1 MSYNFDQVH
10 PRRNS
15 DSIKW
20 NAYPEDVLPL
30 WVADMDFPSP
40 APVLEALQQRVAAG
54 IFGYG
59 SVAKELT
66 EVLCERLQQRYQWTV
81 TPEQLIFLPNL
92 VSGLNLVCRAFAK
105 AGEAA
110 LVQTPIYP
118 PFLSA
123 PMNQGIKLQSLELI
137 PQQRGA
143 QLYYEIDELGFTASM
158 TPETRLFLLC
168 NPHNPV
174 GRHFSRSEL
183 ESLATL
189 CLQNDLIICS
199 DEVHCDLNLD
209 GQSHI
214 PFATL
219 SPDIAQRC
227 ITLLAPSKTFNIAGL
242 GGSFAVVENPQLRK
256 QLLVVME
263 GLIPHLNVLNSAAML
278 AAYQHGESWRQAL
291 IPYLRGNR
299 DFLVNYLATHL
310 PQLKTTIPEA
320 TYLAWIDCRDANL
333 HDPYQFFLKQAKVA
347 FNEGNSFGQGGAGF
361 VRLNFGCPRSTLEM
375 ALERMRHVL
384 GQVIK

>member
-1 MSYNFDQVH
+1 MPYNFDQVH

-20 NAYPEDVLPL
+20 NAYPQDVLPL

-59 SVAKELT
+59 SVAKALAET
-66 EVLCERLQQRYQWTV
+66 LCERLQQRYQWTV
-81 TPEQLIFLPNL
+81 KSEQLIFLPNL
-92 VSGLNLVCRAFAK
+92 VSGLNLVCRTFAK

-123 PMNQGIKLQSLELI
+123 PLNQGIKLQTLELI
-137 PQQRGA
+137 PQQRGK
-143 QLYYEIDELGFTASM
+143 QLHYEIDELGFTSSL
-158 TPETRLFLLC
+158 TSETRLFLLC

-174 GRHFSRSEL
+174 GRHFSRHEL
-183 ESLATL
+183 ETLATL
-189 CLQNDLIICS
+189 CLKNDLIICS

-209 GQSHI
+209 GQTHI
-214 PFATL
+214 PVATL

-256 QLLVVME
+256 QLLAVME
-263 GLIPHLNVLNSAAML
+263 GLIPHLNVLNSTAML
-278 AAYQHGESWRQAL
+278 AAYQHGESWLQEL

-310 PQLKTTIPEA
+310 PQLKTTVPEA
-320 TYLAWIDCRDANL
+320 TYLAWIDCRAANL

-347 FNEGNSFGQGGAGF
+347 FNEGNSFGKGGEGF
-361 VRLNFGCPRSTLEM
+361 VRLNFGCPRSTLETT
-375 ALERMRHVL
+375 LERMREAL
-384 GQVIK
+384 EKR

>member
-40 APVLEALQQRVAAG
+40 APVLEALQQRVTAG

-59 SVAKELT
+59 SVAKELA
-66 EVLCERLQQRYQWTV
+66 EVLCERLQQHYQWTI

-92 VSGLNLVCRAFAK
+92 VSGLNLVCRTFAK

-123 PMNQGIKLQSLELI
+123 PMNQGIQLQTLELI

-174 GRHFSRSEL
+174 GRHFARHEL
-183 ESLATL
+183 EVLAKL

-209 GQSHI
+209 EQTHI

-219 SPDIAQRC
+219 SPEIAQRC

-256 QLLVVME
+256 QLLAVME
-263 GLIPHLNVLNSAAML
+263 GLIPHLNVLNSSAML

-291 IPYLRGNR
+291 IPYLRNNR

-310 PQLKTTIPEA
+310 PQLKTTVPEA
-320 TYLAWIDCRDANL
+320 TYLAWIDCRAANL
-333 HDPYQFFLKQAKVA
+333 HDPYQFFLKKAKLA
-347 FNEGNSFGQGGAGF
+347 FNEGKSFGKGGEGF
-361 VRLNFGCPRSTLEM
+361 VRLNFGCPRSLLEM
-375 ALERMRHVL
+375 ALDRMRTAL
-384 GQVIK
+384 AST